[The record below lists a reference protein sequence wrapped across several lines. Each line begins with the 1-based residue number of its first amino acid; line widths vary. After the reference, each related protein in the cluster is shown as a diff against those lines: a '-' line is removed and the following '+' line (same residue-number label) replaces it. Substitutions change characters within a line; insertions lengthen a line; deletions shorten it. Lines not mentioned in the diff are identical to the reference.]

1 MNFRAKRIVS
11 TLCALAMLAAMIP
24 STALA
29 DDTATAPASS
39 AITAETPAPD
49 VQEGPDVSIDAGNT
63 DPAPEETPGE
73 VPTPTPTETP
83 EEEPIEEPDEN
94 PEESPAELP
103 EETPS
108 APLAEE
114 PTQGQEDTSA
124 QAPQGNGSTVG
135 VEEAYTIT
143 DETPNIQNVLNQAKA
158 AGADA
163 KICGGNYDGGF
174 TVEGITLYVEGEV
187 RLSKGITL
195 KNATLQGVTG
205 RDADKVII
213 ESTSNEV
220 TVNNATLN
228 RVTLDITGCVF
239 NYLLLW
245 SSGDFVVNDSYLS
258 ASGNHSVDGKE
269 AGSGMFVSPG
279 TGTFTATNSELHFDN
294 NVRSNGG
301 AGIWSDGD
309 GNQNVIFNFTNC
321 TVTMNGNGLNG
332 FMGAPAPFFGGNTPT
347 PRFTFIDTN
356 VEACNNGPSPAGGH
370 GDGFSYGYIT
380 LIDTDKNDDQ
390 EHSFNVSGNSNNGL
404 DGGKNNNA
412 ALNAEGYTILANDN
426 GGIGINVSKLNT
438 EESACTLKN
447 CTVEANRNGSY
458 GISLKQPAE
467 ITNTTITAS
476 NNSSHGIYA
485 SQTVTISSSSITTDE
500 NSNNGVYFLASNGN
514 LTMDAASTLT
524 ANNNAKSGVYFY
536 GGTGT
541 LDGVLTANGN
551 QNSGLY
557 IYKGTFKVNNGA
569 SAIMS
574 NQSNNKGG
582 GVYNKGAVTL
592 ADGVKLYNNHAD
604 KAGDDLYN
612 DANAT
617 AILHAVGSDWVLDDC
632 LHTINGWYDDAET
645 TRWNVDDGT
654 KATYAKEFVIPSDSG
669 NATVPAS
676 TALKAAHDLFE
687 VKVQPAEITIYMG
700 GDDGYEGVSTENGS
714 LKGSNSLP
722 EPGYYFDL
730 PKDVNEAFQAIGLDQ
745 PTDLS
750 KYIKVDY
757 ITPSDTR
764 HWDLEKYGANA
775 SVANNKF
782 IYRINGESDD
792 KPFRLNFSHID
803 DEGKETIYT
812 EDNFDLEAAGTLSY
826 EYSMKIY
833 DELTDEVIITI
844 TVPAVN
850 GQPQKIFRCK
860 MTPVDSKLH
869 VRYVSGSQDSVV
881 TGAVT
886 DIKDASD
893 QEDPNQ
899 KALKNAYVLPA
910 ADTIFYIND
919 SKIDVTDEAAPSL
932 LFDAIVSSEE
942 AGTTV
947 NYEKILTDKAVEKTG
962 VTFTNLESQAHYLD
976 LVDANNGNTWL
987 KPSNNVTVYWPYPD
1001 GTDADTKFYLVHFD
1015 GVDRDMDIENIQD
1028 KIDASTLEVM
1038 DLTTDEYGIRFETDS
1053 FSPYVLLWE
1062 KEVPNQPEE
1071 GGSSEQPAPTATPA
1085 PTPAPSAQPVAAPV
1099 TTAAIP
1105 QTGDA
1110 LPVVPLAATAV
1121 IAGAALAVLTFLR
1134 KRRSR

>member
-1 MNFRAKRIVS
+1 MNFHAKRIVS

-24 STALA
+24 SAALA
-29 DDTATAPASS
+29 DDTVTAPASS
-39 AITAETPAPD
+39 AIAVETPAPD
-49 VQEGPDVSIDAGNT
+49 VQEEPDVSIDAGNT
-63 DPAPEETPGE
+63 DPAPEQTPGE

-83 EEEPIEEPDEN
+83 EEKPIEEPGET
-94 PEESPAELP
+94 PEETPAAVP

-114 PTQGQEDTSA
+114 PTQGQEDISSNGPQLEGTIAKIGNKEYASLDDAVKEAPEGSTIELLADCELSEGFNKTLTFTGKGKITINKQLKSNGEGWMCFGLGDPSRVLTFDGPGVKVEWNSDPSA
-124 QAPQGNGSTVG
+124 PWLMLQLNGTLNVTNGATLTFQFDSRTTKTRNAIYMHPGAKLNVTNGSTFQILAVG
-135 VEEAYTIT
+135 TQGTAGQGIQLDQPDTSFIRVTGNSTFLIDGTNRGYVDSPSIYVEDSSFTVQNCTSNASNGGHFKAVNSTAKFLKNAGHGLSAGNVILINSTLTSDTNGLYGVYVNGVFLVDSTSVLEVTNNSYDGDYAGLNLTAAVTNGRVASGAKVTITGNKCSGLSNRGTCIFEEGSSLTIT
-143 DETPNIQNVLNQAKA
+143 DNLNDK
-158 AGADA
+158 GSSSY
-163 KICGGNYDGGF
+163 GG
-174 TVEGITLYVEGEV
+174 GIYNTKNTAHLTLP
-187 RLSKGITL
+187 S
-195 KNATLQGVTG
+195 
-205 RDADKVII
+205 D
-213 ESTSNEV
+213 
-220 TVNNATLN
+220 
-228 RVTLDITGCVF
+228 
-239 NYLLLW
+239 
-245 SSGDFVVNDSYLS
+245 
-258 ASGNHSVDGKE
+258 
-269 AGSGMFVSPG
+269 
-279 TGTFTATNSELHFDN
+279 
-294 NVRSNGG
+294 
-301 AGIWSDGD
+301 AGI
-309 GNQNVIFNFTNC
+309 
-321 TVTMNGNGLNG
+321 
-332 FMGAPAPFFGGNTPT
+332 
-347 PRFTFIDTN
+347 
-356 VEACNNGPSPAGGH
+356 
-370 GDGFSYGYIT
+370 
-380 LIDTDKNDDQ
+380 
-390 EHSFNVSGNSNNGL
+390 
-404 DGGKNNNA
+404 
-412 ALNAEGYTILANDN
+412 
-426 GGIGINVSKLNT
+426 
-438 EESACTLKN
+438 
-447 CTVEANRNGSY
+447 
-458 GISLKQPAE
+458 
-467 ITNTTITAS
+467 
-476 NNSSHGIYA
+476 
-485 SQTVTISSSSITTDE
+485 
-500 NSNNGVYFLASNGN
+500 
-514 LTMDAASTLT
+514 
-524 ANNNAKSGVYFY
+524 
-536 GGTGT
+536 
-541 LDGVLTANGN
+541 
-551 QNSGLY
+551 
-557 IYKGTFKVNNGA
+557 
-569 SAIMS
+569 
-574 NQSNNKGG
+574 
-582 GVYNKGAVTL
+582 
-592 ADGVKLYNNHAD
+592 YNNHAITG
-604 KAGDDLYN
+604 GDDIYN
-612 DANAT
+612 TGELTFSPVGDNW
-617 AILHAVGSDWVLDDC
+617 ILSDCD
-632 LHTINGWYDDAET
+632 HTINGWYDDSKGN
-645 TRWNVDDGT
+645 RWNVDDT
-654 KATYAKEFVIPSDSG
+654 QKEIHAVKFDKFNNNVATITGEYS
-669 NATVPAS
+669 
-676 TALKAAHDLFE
+676 LKAAHDLFE

-700 GDDGYEGVSTENGS
+700 GDDGYEGVSTESGS
-714 LKGSNSLP
+714 LKSSDSLP

-730 PKDVNEAFQAIGLDQ
+730 PKDVNEAFKAIGLEQ

-844 TVPAVN
+844 NVPEGN
-850 GQPQKIFRCK
+850 GQPKKTFRCK
-860 MTPVDSKLH
+860 MTPVDSKLN

-910 ADTIFYIND
+910 EDTVFYIND

-932 LFDAIVSSEE
+932 LFDAIVSSKE

-947 NYEKILTDKAVEKTG
+947 DYEQLLTDKAVEKTG
-962 VTFTNLESQAHYLD
+962 VSFTNLESQAHYLD

-1015 GVDRDMDIENIQD
+1015 GVDRDMDIENIQG

-1062 KEVPNQPEE
+1062 KEVPSQPEE

-1134 KRRSR
+1134 KRHSR

>member
-1 MNFRAKRIVS
+1 MNFHAKRIVS

-24 STALA
+24 SAALA
-29 DDTATAPASS
+29 DDTVTAPANS
-39 AITAETPAPD
+39 AIAVETPAPD
-49 VQEGPDVSIDAGNT
+49 VQEEPDVSIDTGNT

-94 PEESPAELP
+94 PEAPAAEVP

-114 PTQGQEDTSA
+114 PTQGQEDISSNGPQLEGTVAKIGDKEYASLDDAVKEAPEGSTIELLAGCELSEGFNKTLTFTGNGKITINKQLKSNGEGWMCFGLGDPSRVLTFDGPDVEVEWNSDPSA
-124 QAPQGNGSTVG
+124 PWLMLQLNGTLNVTNGATLTFQFDSRTTKTRNAIYMHPRAKLNVTNGSTFQILAVG
-135 VEEAYTIT
+135 TQGTAGQGIQLDQPDTSFIRVTGNSTFLIDGTNRGYVDSPSIYVEDSSFTVQNCTSNASNGGHFEAVNSTAKFLNNAGHGLSAGNVILRNSTLTSDTNGLYGVYVNGDFLVDSTSVLEVTNNSYDGDYAGLNLSAAVTNGRVASGAKVTITGNKCSGLSNRGTCIFEEGSSLTIT
-143 DETPNIQNVLNQAKA
+143 DNLN
-158 AGADA
+158 D
-163 KICGGNYDGGF
+163 
-174 TVEGITLYVEGEV
+174 
-187 RLSKGITL
+187 KG
-195 KNATLQGVTG
+195 
-205 RDADKVII
+205 
-213 ESTSNEV
+213 
-220 TVNNATLN
+220 
-228 RVTLDITGCVF
+228 
-239 NYLLLW
+239 
-245 SSGDFVVNDSYLS
+245 SS
-258 ASGNHSVDGKE
+258 
-269 AGSGMFVSPG
+269 
-279 TGTFTATNSELHFDN
+279 
-294 NVRSNGG
+294 
-301 AGIWSDGD
+301 
-309 GNQNVIFNFTNC
+309 
-321 TVTMNGNGLNG
+321 
-332 FMGAPAPFFGGNTPT
+332 
-347 PRFTFIDTN
+347 
-356 VEACNNGPSPAGGH
+356 
-370 GDGFSYGYIT
+370 SYG
-380 LIDTDKNDDQ
+380 
-390 EHSFNVSGNSNNGL
+390 
-404 DGGKNNNA
+404 
-412 ALNAEGYTILANDN
+412 
-426 GGIGINVSKLNT
+426 GGIYNT
-438 EESACTLKN
+438 KNTAHLTLP
-447 CTVEANRNGSY
+447 S
-458 GISLKQPAE
+458 
-467 ITNTTITAS
+467 
-476 NNSSHGIYA
+476 
-485 SQTVTISSSSITTDE
+485 
-500 NSNNGVYFLASNGN
+500 
-514 LTMDAASTLT
+514 DA
-524 ANNNAKSGVYFY
+524 V
-536 GGTGT
+536 
-541 LDGVLTANGN
+541 
-551 QNSGLY
+551 
-557 IYKGTFKVNNGA
+557 I
-569 SAIMS
+569 
-574 NQSNNKGG
+574 
-582 GVYNKGAVTL
+582 
-592 ADGVKLYNNHAD
+592 YNNHAITG
-604 KAGDDLYN
+604 GDDIYN
-612 DANAT
+612 TGELTFSPVGDNW
-617 AILHAVGSDWVLDDC
+617 ILSDCD
-632 LHTINGWYDDAET
+632 HTINGWYDDSKGN
-645 TRWNVDDGT
+645 RWNVDDT
-654 KATYAKEFVIPSDSG
+654 QKEIHAVKFDKFNNNVATITGEHS
-669 NATVPAS
+669 
-676 TALKAAHDLFE
+676 LKAAHDLFE

-714 LKGSNSLP
+714 LKSSDSLP

-730 PKDVNEAFQAIGLDQ
+730 PKDVNEAFKAIGLEQ

-844 TVPAVN
+844 NVPEGN
-850 GQPQKIFRCK
+850 GQPKKTFRCK
-860 MTPVDSKLH
+860 MTPVDSKLN

-910 ADTIFYIND
+910 EDTVFYIND

-932 LFDAIVSSEE
+932 LFDAIVSSKE

-947 NYEKILTDKAVEKTG
+947 DYEQLLTDKAVEKTG
-962 VTFTNLESQAHYLD
+962 VSFTNLESQAHYLD

-1062 KEVPNQPEE
+1062 KEVPSQPEE

-1110 LPVVPLAATAV
+1110 LPVVPLAATAL

>member
-1 MNFRAKRIVS
+1 MNFHAKRIVS

-24 STALA
+24 SAALA
-29 DDTATAPASS
+29 DDTVTAPASS
-39 AITAETPAPD
+39 AIAVETPAPD
-49 VQEGPDVSIDAGNT
+49 VQEEPDVSIDTGNT
-63 DPAPEETPGE
+63 DPAPEQTPGE

-83 EEEPIEEPDEN
+83 EEKPIEEPDEN
-94 PEESPAELP
+94 PEAPAAEVP

-108 APLAEE
+108 PPLAEE
-114 PTQGQEDTSA
+114 PTQGQEDNSA
-124 QAPQGNGSTVG
+124 QAPQGNGSTVDD
-135 VEEAYTIT
+135 VEQEYIIT
-143 DETPNIQNVLNQAKA
+143 PETTDIKTVLKNAKTN
-158 AGADA
+158 GKNA
-163 KICGGNYDGGF
+163 KICTGTYTTDF
-174 TVEGITLYVEGEV
+174 TVEDITLYVEGEV
-187 RLSKGITL
+187 HLPKGITL

-228 RVTLDITGCVF
+228 RVTLDVSGSVH
-239 NYLLLW
+239 NYLIHW
-245 SSGDFVVNDSYLS
+245 QSGNFAVNSARLS
-258 ASGNHSVDGKE
+258 ASNNTRGCGLYAGGGT
-269 AGSGMFVSPG
+269 AGSQ
-279 TGTFTATNSELHFDN
+279 FTATDSIVTFDH
-294 NVRSNGG
+294 NVQGDGG
-301 AGIWSDGD
+301 SGIWANSDG
-309 GNQNVIFNFTNC
+309 NPNVVFEFTGC
-321 TVTMNGNGLNG
+321 TVSMSNNGLNG
-332 FMGAPAPFFGGNTPT
+332 FMGQPASWLGSVAT
-347 PRFTFIDTN
+347 PRFTFTN
-356 VEACNNGPSPAGGH
+356 SNVYATGNGSPTDGGK

-380 LIDTDKNDDQ
+380 LKNTNTDGESYTFDI
-390 EHSFNVSGNSNNGL
+390 SGNDNNGL
-404 DGGKNNNA
+404 DGGRKNNA
-412 ALNAEGYTILANDN
+412 ALNAEGYTIRANSN
-426 GGIGINVSKLNT
+426 GGIGINVSKLNAG
-438 EESACTLKN
+438 ESACILKN
-447 CTVEANRNGSY
+447 CTVKANGNGSY

-476 NNSSHGIYA
+476 NNNSHGIYA

-536 GGTGT
+536 GSTGT

-582 GVYNKGAVTL
+582 GVYNRGAVTL

-687 VKVQPAEITIYMG
+687 VKVQPAEITVYKG
-700 GDDGYEGVSTENGS
+700 GDDGYEGVSTENGF

-730 PKDVNEAFQAIGLDQ
+730 PKDVNEAFKAIGLEQ

-764 HWDLEKYGANA
+764 HWTLEQYGKTDSSAYD
-775 SVANNKF
+775 KF
-782 IYRINGESDD
+782 IYRINRESDE
-792 KPFRLNFSHID
+792 KPFRLNFTHID
-803 DEGKETIYT
+803 DEGKEIIYT
-812 EDNFDLEAAGTLSY
+812 EDTFDLEEAGTLSY

-844 TVPAVN
+844 NVHEGN
-850 GQPQKIFRCK
+850 GQPKKTFRCK
-860 MTPVDSKLH
+860 MTPVDSKLN

-910 ADTIFYIND
+910 EDTVFYIND

-932 LFDAIVSSEE
+932 LFDAIVSSKE

-947 NYEKILTDKAVEKTG
+947 DYEQLLTDKAVEKTG
-962 VTFTNLESQAHYLD
+962 VSFTNLESQAHYLD

-987 KPSNNVTVYWPYPD
+987 KPSNDVTVYWPYPD

-1015 GVDRDMDIENIQD
+1015 GVDRDMDIKNIQD

-1062 KEVPNQPEE
+1062 KEVPSQPEE

-1110 LPVVPLAATAV
+1110 LPVVPLAATAL

>member
-24 STALA
+24 SAALA
-29 DDTATAPASS
+29 DDTVTAPASS
-39 AITAETPAPD
+39 AIAVETPAPD
-49 VQEGPDVSIDAGNT
+49 VQEEPDVSIDAGNT
-63 DPAPEETPGE
+63 DPAPEQTPGE

-83 EEEPIEEPDEN
+83 EEKPIEEPGET
-94 PEESPAELP
+94 PEETPAAVP

-114 PTQGQEDTSA
+114 PTQGQEDISSNGPQLEGTIAKIGNKEYASLDDAVKEAPEGSTIELLADCELSEGFNKTLTFTGNGKITINKQLKSNGEGWMCFGLGDPSRVLTFDGPGVEVEWNSDPSA
-124 QAPQGNGSTVG
+124 PWLMLQLNGTLNVTNRATLTFQFDSRTTKTRNAIYMHPGAKLNVTNGSTFQILAVG
-135 VEEAYTIT
+135 TQGTAGQGIQLDQPDTSFIRVTGNSTFLIDGTNRGYVDSPSIYVEDSSFTVQNCTSNASNGGHFKAVNSTAKFLKNAGHGLSAGNVILINSTLTSDTNGLYGVYVNGDFLVDSTSVLEVTNNSYDGDYAGLNLTAAVTNGRVASGAKVTITGNKCSGLSNRGTCIFEEGSSLTIT
-143 DETPNIQNVLNQAKA
+143 DNLN
-158 AGADA
+158 D
-163 KICGGNYDGGF
+163 
-174 TVEGITLYVEGEV
+174 
-187 RLSKGITL
+187 KG
-195 KNATLQGVTG
+195 
-205 RDADKVII
+205 
-213 ESTSNEV
+213 
-220 TVNNATLN
+220 
-228 RVTLDITGCVF
+228 
-239 NYLLLW
+239 
-245 SSGDFVVNDSYLS
+245 SS
-258 ASGNHSVDGKE
+258 
-269 AGSGMFVSPG
+269 
-279 TGTFTATNSELHFDN
+279 
-294 NVRSNGG
+294 
-301 AGIWSDGD
+301 
-309 GNQNVIFNFTNC
+309 
-321 TVTMNGNGLNG
+321 
-332 FMGAPAPFFGGNTPT
+332 
-347 PRFTFIDTN
+347 
-356 VEACNNGPSPAGGH
+356 
-370 GDGFSYGYIT
+370 SYG
-380 LIDTDKNDDQ
+380 
-390 EHSFNVSGNSNNGL
+390 
-404 DGGKNNNA
+404 
-412 ALNAEGYTILANDN
+412 
-426 GGIGINVSKLNT
+426 GGIYNT
-438 EESACTLKN
+438 KNTAHLTLP
-447 CTVEANRNGSY
+447 S
-458 GISLKQPAE
+458 
-467 ITNTTITAS
+467 
-476 NNSSHGIYA
+476 
-485 SQTVTISSSSITTDE
+485 
-500 NSNNGVYFLASNGN
+500 
-514 LTMDAASTLT
+514 DA
-524 ANNNAKSGVYFY
+524 V
-536 GGTGT
+536 
-541 LDGVLTANGN
+541 
-551 QNSGLY
+551 
-557 IYKGTFKVNNGA
+557 I
-569 SAIMS
+569 
-574 NQSNNKGG
+574 
-582 GVYNKGAVTL
+582 
-592 ADGVKLYNNHAD
+592 YNNHAITG
-604 KAGDDLYN
+604 GDDIYN
-612 DANAT
+612 TGELTFSPVGDNW
-617 AILHAVGSDWVLDDC
+617 ILSDCD
-632 LHTINGWYDDAET
+632 HTINGWYDDSKGN
-645 TRWNVDDGT
+645 RWNVDDT
-654 KATYAKEFVIPSDSG
+654 QKEIHAVKFDKFNNNVATITGEYS
-669 NATVPAS
+669 
-676 TALKAAHDLFE
+676 LKAAHDLFE

-714 LKGSNSLP
+714 LKSSDSLP

-730 PKDVNEAFQAIGLDQ
+730 PKDVNEAFKAIGLEQ

-844 TVPAVN
+844 NVPEGN
-850 GQPQKIFRCK
+850 GQPKKTFRCK
-860 MTPVDSKLH
+860 MTPVDSKLN

-910 ADTIFYIND
+910 EDTVFYIND

-932 LFDAIVSSEE
+932 LFDAIVSSKE

-947 NYEKILTDKAVEKTG
+947 DYEQLLTDKAVEKTG
-962 VTFTNLESQAHYLD
+962 VSFTNLESQAHYLD

-1015 GVDRDMDIENIQD
+1015 GVDRDMDIENIQG

-1062 KEVPNQPEE
+1062 KEVPSQPEE

-1110 LPVVPLAATAV
+1110 LPVVPLAATAL

>member
-1 MNFRAKRIVS
+1 MNFHAKRIVS

-24 STALA
+24 SAALA
-29 DDTATAPASS
+29 DDTVTAPASS
-39 AITAETPAPD
+39 AIAVETPAPD
-49 VQEGPDVSIDAGNT
+49 VQEEPDVSIDAGNT
-63 DPAPEETPGE
+63 DPSPEEPPGE

-83 EEEPIEEPDEN
+83 EEEPIEEPGET
-94 PEESPAELP
+94 PEETPAAVP

-114 PTQGQEDTSA
+114 PTQGQEDISSNGPQLEGTIAKIGDKEYASLDDAVKEAPEGSTIELLADCELSEGFNKTLTFTGNGKITINKQLESNGESWMCFGLVDPSRVLTFDGPGVEVEWNSDPSA
-124 QAPQGNGSTVG
+124 HWLMLQLNGTLNVTNGATLTFQFDSRTTKTLNAIYMHPGAELNVTNGSTFQILAVG
-135 VEEAYTIT
+135 TQGTAGQGIQLDQPDTSFIRVTGNSTFLIDGTNRGYVNSPSIYVEDSSFTVQNCTSNASNGGHFKAVNSTAKFLKNAGHGLSAGNVILINSTLTSDTNGLYGVYVNGDFLVDSTSVLEVTNNSYDGDYAGLNLTAAVTNGRVASGAKVTITGNKCSGLSNRGTCIFEEGSSLTIT
-143 DETPNIQNVLNQAKA
+143 DNLN
-158 AGADA
+158 D
-163 KICGGNYDGGF
+163 
-174 TVEGITLYVEGEV
+174 
-187 RLSKGITL
+187 KG
-195 KNATLQGVTG
+195 
-205 RDADKVII
+205 
-213 ESTSNEV
+213 
-220 TVNNATLN
+220 
-228 RVTLDITGCVF
+228 
-239 NYLLLW
+239 
-245 SSGDFVVNDSYLS
+245 SS
-258 ASGNHSVDGKE
+258 
-269 AGSGMFVSPG
+269 
-279 TGTFTATNSELHFDN
+279 
-294 NVRSNGG
+294 
-301 AGIWSDGD
+301 
-309 GNQNVIFNFTNC
+309 
-321 TVTMNGNGLNG
+321 
-332 FMGAPAPFFGGNTPT
+332 
-347 PRFTFIDTN
+347 
-356 VEACNNGPSPAGGH
+356 
-370 GDGFSYGYIT
+370 SYG
-380 LIDTDKNDDQ
+380 
-390 EHSFNVSGNSNNGL
+390 
-404 DGGKNNNA
+404 
-412 ALNAEGYTILANDN
+412 
-426 GGIGINVSKLNT
+426 GGIYNT
-438 EESACTLKN
+438 KNTAHLTLP
-447 CTVEANRNGSY
+447 S
-458 GISLKQPAE
+458 
-467 ITNTTITAS
+467 
-476 NNSSHGIYA
+476 
-485 SQTVTISSSSITTDE
+485 
-500 NSNNGVYFLASNGN
+500 
-514 LTMDAASTLT
+514 DA
-524 ANNNAKSGVYFY
+524 V
-536 GGTGT
+536 
-541 LDGVLTANGN
+541 
-551 QNSGLY
+551 
-557 IYKGTFKVNNGA
+557 I
-569 SAIMS
+569 
-574 NQSNNKGG
+574 
-582 GVYNKGAVTL
+582 
-592 ADGVKLYNNHAD
+592 YNNHAITG
-604 KAGDDLYN
+604 GDDIYN
-612 DANAT
+612 TGELTFSPVGDNW
-617 AILHAVGSDWVLDDC
+617 ILSDCD
-632 LHTINGWYDDAET
+632 HTINGWYDDSKGN
-645 TRWNVDDGT
+645 RWNVDDT
-654 KATYAKEFVIPSDSG
+654 QKEIHAVKFDKFNNNVATITGEYS
-669 NATVPAS
+669 
-676 TALKAAHDLFE
+676 LKAAHDLFE

-714 LKGSNSLP
+714 LKGSDSLP

-730 PKDVNEAFQAIGLDQ
+730 PKDVNEAFKAIGLEQ

-844 TVPAVN
+844 NVPEGN
-850 GQPQKIFRCK
+850 GQPKKTFRCK
-860 MTPVDSKLH
+860 MTPVDSKLN

-910 ADTIFYIND
+910 EDTVFYIND

-932 LFDAIVSSEE
+932 LFDAIVSSKE

-947 NYEKILTDKAVEKTG
+947 DYEQLLTDKAVEKTG
-962 VTFTNLESQAHYLD
+962 VSFTNLESQAHYLD

-1015 GVDRDMDIENIQD
+1015 GVDRDMDIENIQG

-1062 KEVPNQPEE
+1062 KEVPSQPEE

-1110 LPVVPLAATAV
+1110 LPVVPLAATAL